1 MKMKNA
7 KGQAVS
13 ADAYQEFIL
22 KVVEQHDGI
31 ILEDTLDEI
40 LVESYQKHW
49 GPTDLAPWGRQSHP
63 KWKQN
68 VASAKSGLDRRGSI
82 VRFEQTKAIPIDE
95 AKPGWKVVKRKRQ
108 LYRLVTEVYRI
119 LLPEQTYLSAYV
131 QWRHRQPPA
140 RKPQYEKLKQPQ
152 RVFLVPK

>member
-22 KVVEQHDGI
+22 NVVEQHDGI
-31 ILEDTLDEI
+31 ILEETLDEI
-40 LVESYQKHW
+40 LKESYQKHW

-68 VASAKSGLDRRGSI
+68 VASAKSGLDRRGI
-82 VRFEQTKAIPIDE
+82 VVRFEQTKAIPIDE

-108 LYRLVTEVYRI
+108 LYRLVTEVYRV
-119 LLPEQTYLSAYV
+119 LLPEQTYLRAYV

-140 RKPQYEKLKQPQ
+140 RKPQYEKLMQPQ
-152 RVFLVPK
+152 PVYLVPN

>member
-1 MKMKNA
+1 MKKNV
-7 KGQAVS
+7 KGHAVS

-22 KVVEQHDGI
+22 KVVKEHDGI

-68 VASAKSGLDRRGSI
+68 VASAKSGLDRRGI
-82 VRFEQTKAIPIDE
+82 VVRFEKTKAIPIDE

-108 LYRLVTEVYRI
+108 LYRLVTEVYRV
-119 LLPEQTYLSAYV
+119 LLPEQTYLRAYD
-131 QWRHRQPPA
+131 QWRLRQPPA
-140 RKPQYEKLKQPQ
+140 QKPQYEKLDQPQ
-152 RVFLVPK
+152 PVFLVPK